1 MTPWHES
8 DGNMQAADGHYGV
21 CETCWDGQQVP
32 EDETTWECPW
42 ECPSCGAVWYP
53 EGDEE

>member
-32 EDETTWECPW
+32 EYETTWECPW

>member
-1 MTPWHES
+1 MIRWHEL
-8 DGNMQAADGHYGV
+8 DLKAADGHYGV
-21 CETCWDGQQVP
+21 CETCWDGENIP
-32 EDETTWECPW
+32 EDEPEW